1 MHYMRGLQVYFEF
14 MLYFL
19 GGTQEEAATK
29 QY

>member
-1 MHYMRGLQVYFEF
+1 MRGLQVYFEF